1 MSVSAWPVS
10 DDEETALPSM
20 CSDRSLKQIGRI
32 SWSAYIPANQAVARL
47 PEPVAGRSNSV
58 AAFRSLLH
66 PGSVLEWDA
75 LEVLEAIVA
84 EGGTPEWAGCDA
96 RQVPAWKSIGLKR
109 LEIRETFWC
118 RPENRS
124 RSSCTKPLA

>member
-1 MSVSAWPVS
+1 MTRSAG
-10 DDEETALPSM
+10 
-20 CSDRSLKQIGRI
+20 CSHSSPLESTKVK
-32 SWSAYIPANQAVARL
+32 PVARL

-84 EGGTPEWAGCDA
+84 EGGTPEWAGWMRDKYLLGKA
-96 RQVPAWKSIGLKR
+96 
-109 LEIRETFWC
+109 
-118 RPENRS
+118 
-124 RSSCTKPLA
+124 

>member
-1 MSVSAWPVS
+1 MGADGTSFIPNRLAEQDRCPFRHGLYQMMRNRV
-10 DDEETALPSM
+10 AL
-20 CSDRSLKQIGRI
+20 DVFRSITEAD
-32 SWSAYIPANQAVARL
+32 WTDFVVCVHPANQAVARL

-84 EGGTPEWAGCDA
+84 EGGTPEWAGWMRDKYLLGKA
-96 RQVPAWKSIGLKR
+96 
-109 LEIRETFWC
+109 
-118 RPENRS
+118 
-124 RSSCTKPLA
+124 